1 MGRGTRREIGGNDKE
16 FGDGGCAGVT
26 LRLLSSAFIWTAK
39 KSESE
44 EASTRLKPDADG
56 PCL

>member
-56 PCL
+56 L